1 MLLIPS
7 FGLYFASRAKER
19 KNELKLKMAEESV
32 DMNLQEE

>member
-19 KNELKLKMAEESV
+19 RNELKLKMAEDSV
-32 DMNLQEE
+32 DKGLQEE